1 MTERPVGRIGV
12 VNWTRRR
19 TGGIETYV
27 EFLIKA
33 LRDRGFAVA
42 FLSEQD
48 HPADRPEIPV
58 ASDVA
63 QWCCAVDGIDATR
76 TALRRWAPDL
86 LIFNGLADGPLETAL
101 MADAPSVF
109 VAHTYTGTCISG
121 SKTVTFPDAR
131 PCDRQFGPA
140 CLAHFYPRRCG
151 GLNPL
156 TMIGDY
162 SKQKAY
168 RDQIR
173 RFARVLTLSEHM
185 RQEYLNHGWSPGGVT
200 TLPQYWPGDSS
211 VARET
216 AEFGPTSLLFVGRL
230 DRLKGCHLLIESLPR
245 VRQTSGRSLRVVV
258 AGDGP
263 DRARCE
269 ALAARVR
276 SADIA
281 IEFAGWLDPAGR
293 AAALSKAAVF
303 VMPSVWPEPYGLSG
317 LEAVAAGVPVA
328 SYDVGA
334 IGEWLDAGHGALAP
348 GDPPTSHGLA
358 QAIVACLSMPAPPRV
373 DVSARRTRHVD
384 ALVATIEEVIAQSPP
399 VPA

>member
-1 MTERPVGRIGV
+1 MPEQPVRRIGV

-27 EFLIKA
+27 EFLIRT
-33 LRDRGFAVA
+33 LRERGCAVA

-63 QWCCAVDGIDATR
+63 QWCCTIDGIEASR
-76 TALRRWAPDL
+76 TSLKRWAPDL
-86 LIFNGLADGPLETAL
+86 LIFNGLADGRFETAL

-121 SKTVTFPDAR
+121 SKTVTFPNAR

-156 TMIGDY
+156 TMVGDY

-168 RDQIR
+168 LDQIR

-200 TLPQYWPGDSS
+200 TLPQYWPEAPS
-211 VARET
+211 VVRDK
-216 AEFGPTSLLFVGRL
+216 AELGPANLLFVGRL
-230 DRLKGCHLLIESLPR
+230 DRLKGCHLMIESLSAVHR
-245 VRQTSGRSLRVVV
+245 AAGRSLHVVI

-263 DRARCE
+263 DRMRCE
-269 ALAARVR
+269 VLAARVR

-281 IEFAGWLDPAGR
+281 IEFAGWLDPAER

-317 LEAVAAGVPVA
+317 LEAVTAGVPVA
-328 SYDVGA
+328 AFDVGA
-334 IGEWLDAGHGALAP
+334 IDEWLDAGHGALAP

-373 DVSARRTRHVD
+373 EVSARRTRHVD
-384 ALVATIEEVIAQSPP
+384 ALVATIEEVLGRPRPI
-399 VPA
+399 PA